1 MTAGPPKSSPSTG
14 LHRCVLFVCY
24 GNGWRESR
32 S

>member
-14 LHRCVLFVCY
+14 LYRRMLFVRD
-24 GNGWRESR
+24 GNGWRENR